1 MLSSIGNKKL
11 IVDRDLITRRS
22 MENWQIKPPFAGTIR
37 EFKISAN
44 KVGGNSRLFLK
55 LGNHCSLL

>member
-1 MLSSIGNKKL
+1 
-11 IVDRDLITRRS
+11 